1 MEKIT
6 ARNLLFPF
14 LIFAIVLLVFC
25 TNFLLSPNTAWA
37 FTTISPQDPPAQITE
52 QKSELSPFF
61 PPAIQQWKLEI
72 ENQAGVNG
80 IDANMI
86 ASVIL
91 MESGGD
97 ALAYSSCGAVGLMQV
112 MPRDGLSA
120 SFTCNGQPCF
130 ANRPSMVELFEPRF
144 NIEYGTGLLKDLF
157 NRNGNWREALFSYG
171 PIDVGYDYAD
181 RVLSILSQ
189 YSHEL

>member
-6 ARNLLFPF
+6 ARSLLFPS

-25 TNFLLSPNTAWA
+25 TNFLLSPNSAWA
-37 FTTISPQDPPAQITE
+37 FTITAPQDPPVQINKQE
-52 QKSELSPFF
+52 PELSPFF

-72 ENQAGVNG
+72 ENQAHVNG

-91 MESGGD
+91 IESGGD

-112 MPRDGLSA
+112 MPRDGLAA

-130 ANRPSMVELFEPRF
+130 TTRPSTAELFEARF
-144 NIEYGTGLLKDLF
+144 NIEYGTRLLKDLF

-181 RVLSILSQ
+181 RVLSILNQ

>member
-1 MEKIT
+1 MNEIT
-6 ARNLLFPF
+6 ARSLLFPTIV
-14 LIFAIVLLVFC
+14 LAIILLVFC

-37 FTTISPQDPPAQITE
+37 FTYNTPQDPPPQTTE
-52 QKSELSPFF
+52 QKSDLSPFF
-61 PPAIQQWKLEI
+61 PPAIQQWKIEI
-72 ENQAGVNG
+72 ENQARING
-80 IDANMI
+80 IEANMI
-86 ASVIL
+86 AAVIL

-97 ALAYSSCGAVGLMQV
+97 VLAYSSCGAVGLMQV
-112 MPRDGLSA
+112 MPRDGLAA

-130 ANRPSMVELFEPRF
+130 ATRPSMAELFEPRF
-144 NIEYGTGLLKDLF
+144 NLEYGTLLLKDLF